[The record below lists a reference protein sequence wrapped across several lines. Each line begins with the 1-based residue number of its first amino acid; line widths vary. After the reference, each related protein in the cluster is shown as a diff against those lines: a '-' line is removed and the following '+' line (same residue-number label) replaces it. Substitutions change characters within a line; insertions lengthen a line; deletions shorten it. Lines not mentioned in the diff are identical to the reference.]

1 MAYAI
6 QRQNV
11 MSEIKPYLVNIVSC
25 KDTDETFSTMHTYS
39 DEVNDAIKFNELEN
53 AVKYIKRLINS
64 DVKLRDSLFGKYFS
78 EANKSCIMTNNRFD
92 RAKMEK
98 SFNDLLLAFSIEN
111 TSTYNRYIVYNCDK
125 NEVVL
130 KMDDIGKRGEG
141 SYIVV
146 TSPPNSNIPKELLLL
161 LQIRLNEED
170 TY

>member
-1 MAYAI
+1 MTYAI

-11 MSEIKPYLVNIVSC
+11 MSEIKAYLVNTVSC
-25 KDTDETFSTMHTYS
+25 KDTDESFSTLHTYS
-39 DEVNDAIKFNELEN
+39 DEVNDAIKFNGLED

-64 DVKLRDSLFGKYFS
+64 DYKLRNSLFGKYFS
-78 EANKSCIMTNNRFD
+78 EANKSCIMMSRFD
-92 RAKMEK
+92 IAKMEK

-141 SYIVV
+141 SYIIV